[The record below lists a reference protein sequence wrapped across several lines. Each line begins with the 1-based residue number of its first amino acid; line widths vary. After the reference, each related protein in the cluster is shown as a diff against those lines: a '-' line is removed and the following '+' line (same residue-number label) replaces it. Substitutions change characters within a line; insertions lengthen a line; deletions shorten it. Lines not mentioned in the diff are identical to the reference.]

1 MIVHVTL
8 ELCILQNPQELMLW
22 NIILT
27 TVNFLQL
34 REDTCNSGRVISF
47 RNLDYN
53 FNENLLG
60 E

>member
-34 REDTCNSGRVISF
+34 REDHVTLVELSAFVI
-47 RNLDYN
+47 
-53 FNENLLG
+53 
-60 E
+60 